1 MIPVLIIG
9 KSGAGKSAS
18 LRNLPTMGTVVVNVL
33 GKPLPFRSDLDVI
46 YCDDYNKIAASIARG
61 QFERCII
68 DDAGYLVKIS
78 CVKYLTPT
86 SHWYNISLIFLML
99 LTS

>member
-68 DDAGYLVKIS
+68 DDAGYLNE
-78 CVKYLTPT
+78 YLIYYLLAK
-86 SHWYNISLIFLML
+86 YNISRADL
-99 LTS
+99 